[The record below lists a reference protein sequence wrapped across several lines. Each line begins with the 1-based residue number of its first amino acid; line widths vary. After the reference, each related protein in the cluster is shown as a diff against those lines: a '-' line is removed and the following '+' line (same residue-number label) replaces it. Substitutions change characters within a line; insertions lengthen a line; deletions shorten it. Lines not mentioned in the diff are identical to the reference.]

1 MLLDRNGSN
10 NRTGPTCLFL
20 VTTFALLASGCWPQ
34 HDGAGDTEA
43 PTGASSSVQQVPAA
57 LKLRG
62 DGEARRQLLD
72 DLAKRPAADAL
83 ERAIIRWNWETAH
96 DASLARDYET
106 AARCMQALVNHAPSD
121 WISHLALSVHL
132 GKTGRLAEAETAARR
147 ALELRGADAWHP
159 HIVLA
164 CWEYKLGRRSE
175 ALARVKQV
183 HMPADP
189 KEHRLYYGNLAAF
202 AAIAGDE
209 QQIESA
215 IGKAVELDG
224 SDASLAFFRRDVLF
238 DPYRSKPWFIR
249 LVGETLESK

>member
-1 MLLDRNGSN
+1 MLLDGNGSN
-10 NRTGPTCLFL
+10 SRTGPTCLFL
-20 VTTFALLASGCWPQ
+20 VTTFALLVSGCWPQ
-34 HDGAGDTEA
+34 RDGAGDTEA
-43 PTGASSSVQQVPAA
+43 PACAPSSVQPVPAA

-62 DGEARRQLLD
+62 DGEARRRLLD

-83 ERAIIRWNWETAH
+83 GRATILWNWETAH

-106 AARCMQALVNHAPSD
+106 AARCMQTLVNHAPSD

-132 GKTGRLAEAETAARR
+132 GKAGRLAEAEAEALR
-147 ALELRGADAWHP
+147 ALELKGADAWHP
-159 HIVLA
+159 RIVLA

-175 ALARVKQV
+175 ALARVKQL

-202 AAIAGDE
+202 AAICGDE

-215 IGKAVELDG
+215 VKKAVELDG
-224 SDASLAFFRRDVLF
+224 SEASLAFFRRDVLF
-238 DPYRSKPWFIR
+238 DPYRAKPWFIG